1 MALVKIILVGV
12 ATAVVT
18 LYLKKYSP
26 ETAILAS
33 VAGGLLIIFLVA
45 DYALGIAE
53 YARGFFGGTQ
63 IDSGLLKIIVK
74 VTAIAYLVEFSAG
87 VVRDLGE
94 GSLAEKILLGG
105 KIVILATSFPIIASL
120 MNLITQIVNG

>member
-1 MALVKIILVGV
+1 MALVKIIIIGV

-18 LYLKKYSP
+18 LYLKKYTP

-33 VAGGLLIIFLVA
+33 VAGGLLIVFLVA
-45 DYALGIAE
+45 DYALGIVE
-53 YARGFFGGTQ
+53 YARAFFGGTG
-63 IDSGLLKIIVK
+63 IDPGLLKIIVK

-87 VVRDLGE
+87 IVRDLGE

-105 KIVILATSFPIIASL
+105 KVVILATSFPIIASL
-120 MNLITQIVNG
+120 MDLITRIVGG

>member
-1 MALVKIILVGV
+1 MALVKIIIIGV

-18 LYLKKYSP
+18 LYLKKYTP

-33 VAGGLLIIFLVA
+33 VAGGLLIVFLVA
-45 DYALGIAE
+45 DYALGIVE
-53 YARGFFGGTQ
+53 YARDFFGGTG
-63 IDSGLLKIIVK
+63 IDPGLLKIIVK

-87 VVRDLGE
+87 MVRDLGE

-105 KIVILATSFPIIASL
+105 KVVILATSFPIIASL
-120 MNLITQIVNG
+120 MDLITRIVGG